1 METELRRQHEYIETV
16 VGLGEQLHEGNL
28 FFLTNE
34 QHWRLIVEFG
44 ICEAIGH
51 NCLLAMLLEIDEY
64 YKVYADFERR
74 NGPLGQH
81 KARLADIAKLSR
93 KLRPLIEAEPLM
105 WHFENEWPSL
115 NSDSLIHFLQ
125 MLEQTARELSR
136 NKQYLDRVRFTKNAP
151 KNAERLYIWEPVLGL
166 WTKLGNPLGYSENGP
181 IMRVLRILH
190 DGLMIDHPKPGAV
203 RQTIDDQ
210 KGRPRAARKVLR
222 TPT

>member
-1 METELRRQHEYIETV
+1 
-16 VGLGEQLHEGNL
+16 
-28 FFLTNE
+28 
-34 QHWRLIVEFG
+34 
-44 ICEAIGH
+44 
-51 NCLLAMLLEIDEY
+51 MLLEIDED

-81 KARLADIAKLSR
+81 KARLTDIAKLSR
-93 KLRPLIEAEPLM
+93 KLRPLIESEPLM
-105 WHFENEWPSL
+105 WHFEHEWPSL

-136 NKQYLDRVRFTKNAP
+136 NKQYLDRVRVTKNAR